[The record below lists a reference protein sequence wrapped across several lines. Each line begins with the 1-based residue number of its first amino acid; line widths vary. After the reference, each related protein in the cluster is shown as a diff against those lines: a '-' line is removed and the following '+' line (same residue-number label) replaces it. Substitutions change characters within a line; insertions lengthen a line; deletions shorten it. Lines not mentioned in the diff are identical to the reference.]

1 MLIRH
6 KNAISE
12 NVFDLISKMR
22 KSQKDPESYREA
34 PENEL
39 QKSFVKNWSDSLP
52 NYVGVTGFEP
62 ATPTTPK

>member
-1 MLIRH
+1 MLYL
-6 KNAISE
+6 K

-52 NYVGVTGFEP
+52 IMS
-62 ATPTTPK
+62 A